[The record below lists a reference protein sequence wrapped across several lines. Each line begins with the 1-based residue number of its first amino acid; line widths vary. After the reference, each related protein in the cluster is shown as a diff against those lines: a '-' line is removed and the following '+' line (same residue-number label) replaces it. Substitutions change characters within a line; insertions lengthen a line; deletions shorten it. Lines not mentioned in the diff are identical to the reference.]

1 MKAKTWTLWWRCAAL
16 SVCSPPLRLA
26 MSPTLDERSCNID
39 DEERDTDDDMSE
51 IRPPASLELLLAMY
65 KKDLNHI
72 WVFACLNPSSDKG
85 VCPEP
90 GPTDDKSM
98 EGARAL
104 CAMLCNTDLNP
115 CVRVPTPHDAYG
127 LG

>member
-1 MKAKTWTLWWRCAAL
+1 MASARCGRESEDLDIVVAVCCAVRVLTAAAPGH
-16 SVCSPPLRLA
+16 VA
-26 MSPTLDERSCNID
+26 
-39 DEERDTDDDMSE
+39 DMSE